1 MSEQTAKRQRPT
13 AARIAPSRPQPR
25 ARGPWLAGAAILVV
39 VLVVAGFVVA
49 KALQGGPSTPA
60 AGTTSGGGAGSTPA
74 PAAVVRAVA
83 TLPAST
89 FDAVGRGTVLATPFA
104 VSGTPISAAGKPLV
118 VYLGAEY
125 CPYCA
130 AQRWAVVAALSR
142 FGTFTGLGATHSS
155 TVDVYPDTRT
165 FSFHGSTYASP
176 YVSFSPV
183 ETASN
188 VVQGNHYAPLD
199 TPTALQNRLIRE
211 WDVPP
216 YVPSSSAGAIPFIDY
231 GNRFVSVGAQ
241 YQPQVLQGL
250 SMQQIAAA
258 LRDPQSAIAQDVVGS
273 ANSIAATICRLTHDR
288 PAAVCSSSGVRA
300 YARGA
305 S

>member
-1 MSEQTAKRQRPT
+1 MSQKTAKRERSN
-13 AARIAPSRPQPR
+13 AARVAPVRPPSATR
-25 ARGPWLAGAAILVV
+25 GRGPWLAAGAIGLV

-49 KALQGGPSTPA
+49 KALQGGTSAAT
-60 AGTTSGGGAGSTPA
+60 AGTTKGALSTPA
-74 PAAVVRAVA
+74 PAAVVRVVT
-83 TLPAST
+83 TLPAAT
-89 FDAVGRGTVLATPFA
+89 FDAVGRGSVLATPFP
-104 VSGTPISAAGKPLV
+104 VNGSPISAGGKPLV

-165 FSFHGSTYASP
+165 FSFHGSSYTSSYI
-176 YVSFSPV
+176 SFSPV

-188 VVQGNHYAPLD
+188 VVEGNHYAPLD
-199 TPTALQNRLIRE
+199 KPTALENSLIQQ

-216 YVPSSSAGAIPFIDY
+216 YVPSSSIGAIPFIDY

-250 SMQQIAAA
+250 TMQQIAAA
-258 LRDPQSAIAQDVVGS
+258 LRDPKSTIAQNVLGS
-273 ANSIAATICRLTHDR
+273 ANSITATICRLTGNK
-288 PAAVCSSSGVRA
+288 PAAVCTSSGVRA